1 MSSLFCPTEKDL
13 LKIIVFK
20 KKPEMFARSQFIFFI
35 SVYSCVTKKKKKKK
49 IKEKLWLNLIKKG
62 YS

>member
-1 MSSLFCPTEKDL
+1 MSSLFCRTEKDL

-20 KKPEMFARSQFIFFI
+20 KKPEMFACGQFIFFI

-49 IKEKLWLNLIKKG
+49 KKLRRNYG
-62 YS
+62 